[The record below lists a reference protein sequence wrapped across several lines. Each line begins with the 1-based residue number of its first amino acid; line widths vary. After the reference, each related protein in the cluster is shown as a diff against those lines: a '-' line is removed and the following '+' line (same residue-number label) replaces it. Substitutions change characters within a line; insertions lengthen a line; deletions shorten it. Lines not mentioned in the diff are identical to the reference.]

1 MRGLQEVS
9 ARCGLLPKSY
19 LIFHNSLTE
28 PDDDFSATGRV
39 SKTCQRS
46 IGGQFVAVKT
56 ITPDCIDNF
65 NAFKHVRLPPLQ
77 RVTRYLLS
85 KPFSISAL
93 PETVH
98 QFGHLEATKTPEC
111 GQLPRFRLRFSPF
124 LPRISLDVQR
134 EPLRLSTQSPR
145 CR

>member
-1 MRGLQEVS
+1 MFGLQEVS
-9 ARCGLLPKSY
+9 ARRGLLPKSY
-19 LIFHNSLTE
+19 WISHKSLAE
-28 PDDDFSATGRV
+28 PDAGFSATGRV
-39 SKTCQRS
+39 SKTHQRS
-46 IGGQFVAVKT
+46 IDGQLVAVKT
-56 ITPDCIDNF
+56 ISSDCINNF

-111 GQLPRFRLRFSPF
+111 GQLPWVRLRFPSF
-124 LPRISLDVQR
+124 LSCILLDAQW
-134 EPLRLSTQSPR
+134 EPLRLLAQSPQ
-145 CR
+145 C